1 MKIKERYISKVI
13 SSLLITI
20 VLLNLFLKSNSL
32 LSKIIVLLFCL
43 FSISLTLLYIF
54 SLFNKDRLIN
64 IFKRIN
70 TIIFF
75 SYWFLFLTY
84 YDYLCLIRKNY
95 QLLVLSLIMWVVGI
109 WILKKEINNI
119 KLNKRQKKISNR
131 R

>member
-1 MKIKERYISKVI
+1 MNKRYISKII
-13 SSLLITI
+13 SSLFITI
-20 VLLNLFLKSNSL
+20 VLLKLFLKSNSL
-32 LSKIIVLLFCL
+32 LSKIIILLFCL

-54 SLFNKDRLIN
+54 YLFRKDRLIN

-95 QLLVLSLIMWVVGI
+95 QLLILSLIMWVVGFLV
-109 WILKKEINNI
+109 LKREINN
-119 KLNKRQKKISNR
+119 R